1 MPPANRPKRPGF
13 SERVVIQMKIEHFS
27 MGPIAANC
35 YVLLDEAS
43 GEAAVI
49 DPGACEQPLIDYLQS
64 DAVKKVRYILL
75 THGHYDHLM
84 GVADVKAVTDAPV
97 YIHPGDA
104 ACLTDESES
113 LADTHLPGQQ
123 NVVTPD
129 EFLEEGMELPLGEL
143 TIRVLHT
150 PGHSRGGVCFV
161 VGDVIF
167 SGDTLFRH
175 TCGRTDLPGGDY
187 ATLMHSLERLTEL
200 SGDYQVY
207 PGHNR
212 ATTLAHE
219 RTHNRY
225 LRKKNLDQSL
235 FDF

>member
-1 MPPANRPKRPGF
+1 
-13 SERVVIQMKIEHFS
+13 MKIERFS

-49 DPGACEQPLIDYLQS
+49 DPGACERPLMEYLNS
-64 DAVKKVRYILL
+64 DAVKQVRYILL

-84 GVADVKAVTDAPV
+84 GAAQIKALTGAPV
-97 YIHPGDA
+97 CIHAEDA
-104 ACLTDESES
+104 ACLTDETES

-123 NVVTPD
+123 QYVQPD
-129 EFLEEGMELPLGEL
+129 AFLEEGMELPLGAL

-150 PGHSRGGVCFV
+150 PGHSCGGVCFIA
-161 VGDVIF
+161 GDVIF
-167 SGDTLFRH
+167 SGDTLFCH

-187 ATLMHSLERLTEL
+187 ATLMHSLERLAKL
-200 SGDYQVY
+200 PGDYQVY

-212 ATTLAHE
+212 ETTLAHE

-225 LRKKNLDQSL
+225 LRKKHRDPSL